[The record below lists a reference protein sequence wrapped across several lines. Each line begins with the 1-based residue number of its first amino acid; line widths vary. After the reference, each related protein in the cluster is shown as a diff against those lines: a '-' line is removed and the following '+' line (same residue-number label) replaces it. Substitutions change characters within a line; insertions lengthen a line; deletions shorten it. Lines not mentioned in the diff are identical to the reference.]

1 MPAEITSSSAI
12 CWLVRPSRHQ
22 PQDLDLAP
30 GQHGHHPDGIV
41 LLASQQ
47 VPGDQEGR
55 VRTAVKLCPSGALRL
70 TPA

>member
-1 MPAEITSSSAI
+1 MKVTADREICMAAGMCVMTAD
-12 CWLVRPSRHQ
+12 PFFD
-22 PQDLDLAP
+22 QDA
-30 GQHGHHPDGIV
+30 DGIV